1 MFFRYKCK
9 NKTKGDIVTGLVEAA
24 SDKQAVTLLRSQGF
38 FVISLSAVTPS
49 LFSQLSLRFSRV
61 SFNDIVHFTQQLS
74 TMITAGL
81 SLTES
86 LNILKVQTTNAAFSK
101 IIAEI
106 LKEVEG
112 GASFSQALEKYP
124 QYFSQ
129 IYVSLLKA
137 GEASGKLQTVLER
150 LASNMEKQREFRSK
164 TRGALVYP
172 VIILIAM
179 VVVIFIMMTFVV
191 PKLTDLYKD
200 FGTEL
205 PPTTKLLMFISSFF
219 VHFWWLLI
227 LLIWGGIILF
237 RAWKKTPIGA
247 RMLDHFL
254 FQLPIWGNL
263 KKQIVLTEFTRTLAI
278 LASAGIPILESLE
291 IVGGAVNSVVYQDD
305 LKEVAKQ
312 VEKGFPLGLPISQNP
327 RFPPILGQM
336 VTVGE
341 ETGKLDETLNKLSN
355 FFEAESE
362 QGIKTLT
369 TAMEPLIMVVLG
381 VGVGFVVISILMPI
395 YNLTSQF

>member
-38 FVISLSAVTPS
+38 FIISLSAVTPS

-86 LNILKVQTTNAAFSK
+86 LNILKVQTSNAAFSK
-101 IIAEI
+101 IISEI

-112 GASFSQALEKYP
+112 GASFSQSLEKYP

-129 IYVSLLKA
+129 IYISLLKA

-205 PPTTKLLMFISSFF
+205 PPTTKLLMFVSSFF

-227 LLIWGGIILF
+227 ILIWGGIILF
-237 RAWKKTPIGA
+237 RVWKKTPIGA

-254 FQLPIWGNL
+254 YQLPIWGNL

-278 LASAGIPILESLE
+278 LVSAGIPILESLE
-291 IVGGAVNSVVYQDD
+291 IIGGAVNSVVYQDD
-305 LKEVAKQ
+305 LKEIAKQ

-336 VTVGE
+336 ITVGE

>member
-101 IIAEI
+101 IISEI

-227 LLIWGGIILF
+227 ILIWGGIILF

>member
-1 MFFRYKCK
+1 M
-9 NKTKGDIVTGLVEAA
+9 VEAA
-24 SDKQAVTLLRSQGF
+24 SDKQAVSLLRSQGLF
-38 FVISLSAVTPS
+38 IISLNPVSPS
-49 LFSQLSLRFSRV
+49 LFSSLSFRFSKV

-81 SLTES
+81 PLTDS
-86 LNILKVQTTNAAFSK
+86 LNILKIQATNPAFSK
-101 IIAEI
+101 VISEM

-112 GASFSQALEKYP
+112 GSSFSQALEKYP
-124 QYFSQ
+124 QYFTH
-129 IYVSLLKA
+129 IYVSLIKA

-150 LASNMEKQREFRSK
+150 LSSNLDKQREFRSK
-164 TRGALVYP
+164 TQGALVYP
-172 VIILIAM
+172 AIIVVGMVI
-179 VVVIFIMMTFVV
+179 VVFIMMTFVV
-191 PKLTDLYKD
+191 PKLTSLYKD

-205 PPTTKLLMFISSFF
+205 PPTTKLLIFVSNFF

-227 LLIWGGIILF
+227 IMIWGGLLLF
-237 RAWKKTPIGA
+237 RMWKKTPLGG
-247 RMLDHFL
+247 RLWDQFL
-254 FQLPIWGNL
+254 FNLPIWGNL
-263 KKQIVLTEFTRTLAI
+263 KKQVVLTDFTRTLAI
-278 LASAGIPILESLE
+278 LVSAGIPILDSLE

-305 LKEVAKQ
+305 LREVAKQ

-341 ETGKLDETLNKLSN
+341 ETGKLDETLNKLSS

-395 YNLTSQF
+395 YNLTSKF